1 MPQKLTQTQTQNQR
15 QTQEQRLW
23 LTPQQLLA
31 AKLTSL
37 SLDELRERV
46 ETECIENPWLE
57 KRRNV
62 RAKQNR
68 SSLSYD
74 MGERGDTLS
83 FYDSLT
89 EQMGEYDLTE
99 NERQILEYLIGSL
112 DGNGFI
118 SKPIQQIADELEIYH
133 SIPATEQEV
142 TRLLG
147 VLQQFDPPGIGARN
161 LKECLLLQHPSER
174 LRAVF
179 ESCWEDFTNKRWDRI
194 QDRMHLTDSEVEHL
208 RREVQRLNPR
218 PGGNLNDV
226 MDRQMQTIKPDFI
239 VEIDEDGMIHLSLN
253 QGDVPS
259 VKVSD
264 EFPGDEGDTEGASF
278 IRSYKEKG
286 QLFVDAL
293 AQRRETM
300 LSVMKAI
307 IRLQKPFFVEGDEA
321 LLRPMRLEDVAE
333 KTGLDLS
340 TVSRVTS
347 SKYVETPY
355 GMYPLKWFFSSSSI
369 QDGEEVSVRKVKQ
382 ALQALIEAEDKS
394 SPLSDDR
401 LCGLLQQQ
409 GYEIARRTV
418 AKYREALGFPPARLR
433 R

>member
-1 MPQKLTQTQTQNQR
+1 MSQKLTLTQTQTQR

-46 ETECIENPWLE
+46 EAECMENPWLE
-57 KRRNV
+57 KRRST
-62 RAKQNR
+62 RTKQSR

-74 MGERGDTLS
+74 VGERGDTQS

-99 NERQILEYLIGSL
+99 EERQILEYLIGSL
-112 DGNGFI
+112 DDSGFI
-118 SKPIQQIADELEIYH
+118 TKPIHQIVDELEIYH
-133 SIPATEQEV
+133 SIPTSEREV
-142 TRLLG
+142 SRLLG

-161 LKECLLLQHPSER
+161 LKECLLLQHPSEK
-174 LRAVF
+174 LRSVF
-179 ESCWEDFTNKRWDRI
+179 ENCWDDFTGKRWDRI
-194 QDRMHLTDSEVEHL
+194 QERMHLTDLEVEHL

-239 VEIDEDGMIHLSLN
+239 VEIDEEGVIHLSLN

-259 VKVSD
+259 VKVS
-264 EFPGDEGDTEGASF
+264 EELPSEEGEGESASF
-278 IRSYKEKG
+278 VRTYKEKG
-286 QLFVDAL
+286 QQFVDAL
-293 AQRRETM
+293 AQRRQT
-300 LSVMKAI
+300 LLTVMKTI
-307 IRLQKPFFVEGDEA
+307 IRLQKAFFVEGDEA

-355 GMYPLKWFFSSSSI
+355 GMYPLKWFFSGSSV

-382 ALQALIEAEDKS
+382 ALQELIGAEDKTA
-394 SPLSDDR
+394 PLSDDR
-401 LCGLLQQQ
+401 LCALLREQ

>member
-1 MPQKLTQTQTQNQR
+1 MSQKLTLTQTQTQR

-46 ETECIENPWLE
+46 EAECMENPWLE
-57 KRRNV
+57 KRRST
-62 RAKQNR
+62 RTKQSR

-74 MGERGDTLS
+74 VGERGDTQS

-89 EQMGEYDLTE
+89 EQMGEYELTDE
-99 NERQILEYLIGSL
+99 EREILEYLIGSL

-118 SKPIQQIADELEIYH
+118 SKPMQQIVDELEIYH
-133 SIPATEQEV
+133 SIPTSEREV
-142 TRLLG
+142 SRLLG

-161 LKECLLLQHPSER
+161 LKECLLLQHPSEK
-174 LRAVF
+174 LRSVF
-179 ESCWEDFTNKRWDRI
+179 ENCWDDFTGKRWDRI
-194 QDRMHLTDSEVEHL
+194 QERMHLTDLEVEHL

-239 VEIDEDGMIHLSLN
+239 VEIDEEGVIHLSLN

-259 VKVSD
+259 VKVS
-264 EFPGDEGDTEGASF
+264 EELPGEEGEGESASF
-278 IRSYKEKG
+278 VRTYKEKG
-286 QLFVDAL
+286 QQFVDAL
-293 AQRRETM
+293 AQRRQT
-300 LSVMKAI
+300 LLTVMKTI
-307 IRLQKPFFVEGDEA
+307 IRLQKAFFVEGDEA

-333 KTGLDLS
+333 RTGLDLS

-355 GMYPLKWFFSSSSI
+355 GMYPLKWFFSGSSV

-382 ALQALIEAEDKS
+382 ALQELIGAEDKTA
-394 SPLSDDR
+394 PLSDDR
-401 LCGLLQQQ
+401 LCALLREQ

>member
-1 MPQKLTQTQTQNQR
+1 MPQNLTLTQTQTQR

-46 ETECIENPWLE
+46 EAECMENPWLE
-57 KRRNV
+57 KRRTV
-62 RAKQNR
+62 KSQGR

-74 MGERGDTLS
+74 VGERGDTQS

-99 NERQILEYLIGSL
+99 EERQILEYLIGSL
-112 DGNGFI
+112 DDSGFI
-118 SKPIQQIADELEIYH
+118 TKPIHQIVDELEIYH
-133 SIPATEQEV
+133 SIPTSEREV
-142 TRLLG
+142 SRLLG

-161 LKECLLLQHPSER
+161 LKECLLLQHPSEK
-174 LRAVF
+174 LRSVF
-179 ESCWEDFTNKRWDRI
+179 ENCWDDFTGKRWDRI
-194 QDRMHLTDSEVEHL
+194 QERMHLTDLEVEHL

-239 VEIDEDGMIHLSLN
+239 VEIDEEGVIHLSLN

-259 VKVSD
+259 VKVS
-264 EFPGDEGDTEGASF
+264 EELPGEEGEGESASF
-278 IRSYKEKG
+278 VRTYKEKG
-286 QLFVDAL
+286 QQFVDAL
-293 AQRRETM
+293 AQRRQT
-300 LSVMKAI
+300 LLTVMKTI
-307 IRLQKPFFVEGDEA
+307 IRLQKAFFVEGDEA

-355 GMYPLKWFFSSSSI
+355 GMYPLKWFFSGSSV

-382 ALQALIEAEDKS
+382 ALQELIGAEDKTA
-394 SPLSDDR
+394 PLSDDR
-401 LCGLLQQQ
+401 LCALLREQ

>member
-1 MPQKLTQTQTQNQR
+1 MPQNLTQTQTQT

-46 ETECIENPWLE
+46 EAECMENPWLE
-57 KRRNV
+57 KRRTV
-62 RAKQNR
+62 KSQGC

-74 MGERGDTLS
+74 VGERGDTQS
-83 FYDSLT
+83 FYESLT

-99 NERQILEYLIGSL
+99 EERQILEYLIGSL
-112 DGNGFI
+112 DDSGFI
-118 SKPIQQIADELEIYH
+118 TKPIHQIVDELEIYH
-133 SIPATEQEV
+133 SIPTSEREV
-142 TRLLG
+142 SRLLG

-161 LKECLLLQHPSER
+161 LKECLLLQHPSEK
-174 LRAVF
+174 LRSVF
-179 ESCWEDFTNKRWDRI
+179 ENCWDDFTGKRWDRI
-194 QDRMHLTDSEVEHL
+194 QERMHLTDLEVEHL

-239 VEIDEDGMIHLSLN
+239 VEIDEEGVIHLSLN

-259 VKVSD
+259 VKVS
-264 EFPGDEGDTEGASF
+264 EELPGEEGEGESASF
-278 IRSYKEKG
+278 VRTYKEKG
-286 QLFVDAL
+286 QQFVDAL
-293 AQRRETM
+293 AQRRQT
-300 LSVMKAI
+300 LLTVMKTI
-307 IRLQKPFFVEGDEA
+307 IRLQKAFFVEGDEA
-321 LLRPMRLEDVAE
+321 LLHPMRLEDVAE
-333 KTGLDLS
+333 RTGLDLS

-355 GMYPLKWFFSSSSI
+355 GMYPLKWFFSGSSV

-382 ALQALIEAEDKS
+382 ALQELIGAEDKTA
-394 SPLSDDR
+394 PLSDDR
-401 LCGLLQQQ
+401 LCALLREQ

>member
-1 MPQKLTQTQTQNQR
+1 MPQKLTQTQTQTQR

-57 KRRNV
+57 KRRST
-62 RAKQNR
+62 RAKQSR

-74 MGERGDTLS
+74 VGERGDTQS
-83 FYDSLT
+83 FYESLT
-89 EQMGEYDLTE
+89 EQMGEYELTDE
-99 NERQILEYLIGSL
+99 EREILEYLIGSL

-118 SKPIQQIADELEIYH
+118 SKPMHQIVDELEIYH

-161 LKECLLLQHPSER
+161 LKECLLLQHPSEK
-174 LRAVF
+174 LRCVF
-179 ESCWEDFTNKRWDRI
+179 ESCWDDFTNKRWDRI
-194 QDRMHLTDSEVEHL
+194 QERMHLTDSEVEHL

-259 VKVSD
+259 VKVS
-264 EFPGDEGDTEGASF
+264 EELPGDEGDGESASF

-307 IRLQKPFFVEGDEA
+307 IRLQKPFFLEGDEA
-321 LLRPMRLEDVAE
+321 LLRPMRLEDVAG

-355 GMYPLKWFFSSSSI
+355 GMYPLKWFFSGSSI

-401 LCGLLQQQ
+401 LCSLLQEQ

-433 R
+433 K